1 MRGENLP
8 IIFGLKLRQHRDA
21 KGYGLKE
28 LAERVGLSPSYL
40 NEIENGKKYPKVDKI
55 LQIAQALDVPFDEL
69 VSAKLGAEFEGLEGF
84 LDSPIIQALPL
95 KFIGLSPR
103 DVIMLI
109 TRAPQ
114 EVSALLNTLAEIARD
129 YDMHVEHFFHAMLRS
144 YQQTHNNYF
153 EDIETAAAEFR
164 AAHRWKPGTPVTLDQ
179 VAGALRDEMGVTID
193 EERLERY
200 PELAG
205 FRSVWRAGP
214 PEQLL
219 LNGRLSDR
227 QKVFQIAREIG
238 YRELKL
244 KARGITSSRAE
255 VESFEQ
261 VLNDFKASYY
271 AGALMI
277 DQEALVRDLTALFGK
292 ERWDGSRF
300 LVIMQ
305 HYGVTPEMF
314 LYRLTQVLPKRFG
327 LRQQHFLRVTHDAAT
342 HGYHVTKELNMS
354 GFLIPTGLGQHEH
367 YCRRWVAVSLLRQ
380 MEEQRKRGTLKG
392 PAIAAQRSRFIN
404 SNEEYFRFALARPL
418 ALSQG
423 SSTCVTLGW
432 PLDDTFK
439 RTVRFWDDPAVPRV
453 DVNIT
458 CERCGLSAAACSD
471 RAAPPMQRDRQET
484 LTARN
489 RALEQLLAD
498 ARAEPKV
505 EASKAEQKLAAKG

>member
-1 MRGENLP
+1 MRGETLP
-8 IIFGLKLRQHRDA
+8 IIFGLKLRQHREA
-21 KGYGLKE
+21 KGYALKD
-28 LAERVGLSPSYL
+28 LSERVGLSPSYL

-55 LQIAQALDVPFDEL
+55 LQIAQALEVPYDEL
-69 VSAKLGAEFEGLEGF
+69 VSAKLGQEFEGLEGF

-95 KFIGLSPR
+95 KFIGLAPR
-103 DVIMLI
+103 DVIELI

-144 YQQTHNNYF
+144 YQQTHDNYF
-153 EDIETAAAEFR
+153 EEIETAAAAFR
-164 AAHRWKPGTPVTLDQ
+164 KAHHWKPGAPVTLAQ
-179 VAGALRDEMGVTID
+179 ARAVLQEELKVAID
-193 EERLERY
+193 EERLEQY
-200 PELAG
+200 PALAG
-205 FRSVWRAGP
+205 FRSVWIQGP
-214 PEQLL
+214 PERLL

-238 YRELKL
+238 YRDLKL
-244 KARGITSSRAE
+244 KARGTTSSRAE

-277 DQEALVRDLTALFGK
+277 DQDALVQDLTALFGK

-305 HYGVTPEMF
+305 RYAVTPEMF

-327 LRQQHFLRVTHDAAT
+327 LHQQHFLRVTHDTAGQGF
-342 HGYHVTKELNMS
+342 HITKELNMS
-354 GFLIPTGLGQHEH
+354 GLLIPTGLGGHEH

-380 MEEQRKRGTLKG
+380 MQEQQRRGPVKG
-392 PAIAAQRSRFIN
+392 PLIAVQRSRFIN
-404 SNEEYFRFALARPL
+404 MGVEHFRIALARPL

-423 SSTCVTLGW
+423 SGSCVTIGW

-439 RTVRFWDDPAVPRV
+439 QAVRFWDDPAVPHV
-453 DVNIT
+453 DVNVT
-458 CERCGLSAAACSD
+458 CERCGLSRQECGD
-471 RAAPPMQRDRQET
+471 RAAPPT
-484 LTARN
+484 LYDQQHTLEARN
-489 RALEQLLAD
+489 QALEQLFTD
-498 ARAEPKV
+498 SKAEPKP
-505 EASKAEQKLAAKG
+505 EPKAAAKG

>member
-8 IIFGLKLRQHRDA
+8 IILGLKLRQLREA

-28 LAERVGLSPSYL
+28 LSERVGLSPSYL

-69 VSAKLGAEFEGLEGF
+69 VSAKLGEAYGPLEAF

-95 KFIGLSPR
+95 KFIGLAPR
-103 DVIMLI
+103 DVIDLI

-144 YQQTHNNYF
+144 YQLTHNNYF
-153 EDIETAAAEFR
+153 EDIEQAAARFR
-164 AAHRWKPGTPVTLDQ
+164 LARKWKPGTPLTLDQ
-179 VAGALRDEMGVTID
+179 VRRVLEGEMGVAID
-193 EERLERY
+193 EHRLEQY
-200 PELAG
+200 PALAG
-205 FRSVWRAGP
+205 FRSVWIEGP

-238 YRELKL
+238 YRDLKL
-244 KARGITSSRAE
+244 KARGKTSSRAE
-255 VESFEQ
+255 AESFEQ

-277 DQEALVRDLTALFGK
+277 DQEALVRDLTALFSR

-314 LYRLTQVLPKRFG
+314 LYRLTQLLPKRFG
-327 LRQQHFLRVTHDAAT
+327 LIQQHFLRVTHDAAT
-342 HGYHVTKELNMS
+342 DGYHITKELNMS
-354 GFLIPTGLGQHEH
+354 GLLIPTGLGRSEH
-367 YCRRWVAVSLLRQ
+367 YCRRWVAVSLLKQ
-380 MEEQRKRGTLKG
+380 MDEQQRRGAVKG
-392 PAIAAQRSRFIN
+392 PLIAVQRSRFMGMG
-404 SNEEYFRFALARPL
+404 EEHFRIALARPL

-423 SSTCVTLGW
+423 SGSCVTIGW

-439 RTVRFWDDPAVPRV
+439 KTVRFWDDPAVPRR
-453 DVNIT
+453 DVNTT
-458 CERCGLSAAACSD
+458 CERCGLASAECD
-471 RAAPPMQRDRQET
+471 LRAAPPRLFEEQAQIE
-484 LTARN
+484 ARN
-489 RALEQLLAD
+489 RALEQIFSDAKSAPRAD
-498 ARAEPKV
+498 LKV
-505 EASKAEQKLAAKG
+505 AKG